1 MCEITVCAVELHPQ
15 GNEFICPSPSVQV
28 SRTLTCN
35 VSGTFLIWSVSI
47 KGLSPTTQTYT
58 NIPASSNAPYNY
70 NGIVTTLILKSSNIL
85 SSQLVIP
92 DNRNLFP
99 ITIQCKQSGSGA
111 VPLEYSLKSKGEIT
125 CMNY

>member
-1 MCEITVCAVELHPQ
+1 MELHPQ

-47 KGLSPTTQTYT
+47 RGNSPTTLTFST
-58 NIPASSNAPYNY
+58 IPASSNNPYNID
-70 NGIVTTLILKSSNIL
+70 GIVATLILKSSNIL

-92 DNRNLFP
+92 DNRNLLP
-99 ITIQCKQSGSGA
+99 ITIQCEESGRDA
-111 VPLEYSLKSKGEIT
+111 VPLEYSLKSKGEIA
-125 CMNY
+125 CMILKYPYYR